1 MLVGMTDSAAE
12 TETTGTTD
20 RREEDV
26 RAVVARL
33 SRRHPSGGT
42 VIERAAIL
50 AEGRDAHDVVEWVI
64 AHGGEPESADVA
76 PARGLHGA
84 RMTDRSSSTSAP
96 LRYVLPAGA
105 FAGPPATEAAPL

>member
-1 MLVGMTDSAAE
+1 MTHSPAGPEAV
-12 TETTGTTD
+12 ETTTD
-20 RREEDV
+20 QREDDV

-50 AEGRDAHDVVEWVI
+50 AEGRDAREVVAWVI
-64 AHGGEPESADVA
+64 AHGGEPESASVA
-76 PARGLHGA
+76 PTRGLHGQ
-84 RMTDRSSSTSAP
+84 RMADRAASTATP

-105 FAGPPATEAAPL
+105 IS